1 MFKTRRILQL
11 IVGALSIL
19 TVLALICL
27 SVVIGVVAVFPE
39 ISASANARLDV
50 YRNGLHLIAGYLNLG
65 QSYIV
70 PLLMYVLPSLLLV
83 AGGIMLIWKNGK
95 QPMYITALSLV
106 AAGELVIAMFSILC
120 AGELVGENATALI
133 CVCVLLLAVYGAL
146 ISCALCLKQK
156 KAGENAET
164 VEEQTEEGTPAE
176 AMPVQQNEEATVE
189 TAQNEEEVEDI
200 DEDENDEEDDLD
212 DEDLDEDEP
221 EEELDDAD
229 LDGENI
235 DNEEPVSEEL
245 NSDVALVDEQSTA
258 KEQATEETVANVPVA
273 DIDVPQ
279 AVAEE
284 PEQEAVVADENSE
297 TVPVIEQTE
306 PQQSQTT
313 ETMQTQQKQSTSSE
327 PSLRE
332 MLTEIYSKPQNN
344 GTVTKLDM
352 IQMLYDNKKITH
364 DEYVKLI
371 DWYFGK

>member
-83 AGGIMLIWKNGK
+83 TGGIMLIWKNGK

-146 ISCALCLKQK
+146 ISCALCLKPK
-156 KAGENAET
+156 KVGENAET
-164 VEEQTEEGTPAE
+164 VEEQTEESTPAE
-176 AMPVQQNEEATVE
+176 AMPVQQDEEATVE
-189 TAQNEEEVEDI
+189 TVQNEEEVEDI
-200 DEDENDEEDDLD
+200 DDEDDEEDDLD
-212 DEDLDEDEP
+212 DEDLDENGED
-221 EEELDDAD
+221 ELDDAE

-245 NSDVALVDEQSTA
+245 DSDVTLVDERATS
-258 KEQATEETVANVPVA
+258 KEQETEETVANVPVA

-284 PEQEAVVADENSE
+284 PEQEAVVTDENSE
-297 TVPVIEQTE
+297 TAPVIEQTE